1 MKNRSVAH
9 IGRTFHLKIF
19 MLDEPLN
26 LGGGNY
32 PTANGFETG
41 TRERII
47 AKRAAFY
54 KPDSK
59 FQKTLYALRAGRKAD
74 FKTDKET
81 VEAGPFQ
88 FDLKFKL
95 KRRTGMVKADPYGVS
110 TGHEHLQ
117 GIQKEAKGMAKIKT
131 KRVRWDSS
139 TSPDVAGYK
148 LYWAIGQGVNYDSDS
163 ADMGN
168 VNEVI
173 LPDEVPSFPRV
184 AGDIEIGVTAV
195 NYKGNESDM
204 SVCSAPFDFTA
215 PEPPLNLVV
224 EDT

>member
-1 MKNRSVAH
+1 MHNRSVAH
-9 IGRTFHLKIF
+9 IKKTLHLKIF
-19 MLDEPLN
+19 ILDNPLN
-26 LGGGNY
+26 LGGENY
-32 PTANGFETG
+32 PVPHGSETG
-41 TRERII
+41 MRDRII
-47 AKRAAFY
+47 AKRTAIY

-59 FQKTLYALRAGRKAD
+59 VHKTLYSLSANRKGD
-74 FKTDKET
+74 FKIDKET
-81 VEAGPFQ
+81 VEASPFQ
-88 FDLKFKL
+88 VYLKFKL
-95 KRRTGMVKADPYGVS
+95 KRRLGMVKAEPSGMS
-110 TGHEHLQ
+110 TGHEHFL
-117 GIQKEAKGMAKIKT
+117 GIAKEAKGMAKIKT

-148 LYWAIGQGVNYDSDS
+148 LYWAIGQGVNYDSD
-163 ADMGN
+163 AAEVGN
-168 VNEVI
+168 VSEVI

-215 PEPPLNLVV
+215 PEAPLNLVV